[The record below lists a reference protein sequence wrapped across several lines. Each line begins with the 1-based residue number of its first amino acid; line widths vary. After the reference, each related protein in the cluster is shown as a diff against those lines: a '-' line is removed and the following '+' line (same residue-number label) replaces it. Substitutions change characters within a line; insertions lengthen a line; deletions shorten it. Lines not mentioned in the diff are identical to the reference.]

1 MIALEEK
8 NAAAAALEAKRAQSL
23 VLAAAA
29 GVPEPPTG
37 EDYDSDE
44 EVRRFICFRH
54 SSCTQRAGVRCTHWR
69 GQQTRRT
76 SQ

>member
-54 SSCTQRAGVRCTHWR
+54 SS
-69 GQQTRRT
+69 
-76 SQ
+76 